1 MKIAKPLLLIVTPIG
16 MVIGIHEAWRL
27 AGGLVL
33 LILVMMGGLAIAF
46 ATVVNTIRR
55 EQRAHGERL

>member
-1 MKIAKPLLLIVTPIG
+1 

-46 ATVVNTIRR
+46 ATVVSTIRR